1 MCFVHS
7 PFSIFNLPSMPEK
20 QETVIKFENF
30 GFQYKVQQKP
40 TLYDIN
46 LEIHKGEKV
55 LIIGG
60 SGSGKSTLINCING
74 LIPFSYEGTITG
86 SLKIN
91 GKETRDSSI
100 YQLSKEVG
108 TILQDSDAQ
117 FVGLS
122 VAEDIAFAMENE
134 AVPRTQMVPVVQ
146 AHAAT
151 VGMQDFLN
159 SIPFDLS
166 GGQKQ
171 KVAIAGV
178 LGSNV
183 DILIFD
189 EPLAA
194 LDPKMGET
202 AIELIDQLSEEKDR
216 TIIIV
221 EHRLED
227 VLHKRVDRI
236 VLMAEG
242 HLVADTTPDEL
253 LKSNLLQEYGIRE
266 PLYITAMKYAGCSL
280 ETNNGLSSIDN
291 LVFSDDN
298 AKRLHRFF
306 ESEVASAPS
315 LAGDEVINFKDVSFS
330 YEAGKRV
337 LEDVSFSIRKG
348 ERIAVVGKNG
358 AGKSTV
364 AKLICGICT
373 PDSGKITIN
382 NKDSKSLSIK
392 EIGEVVGYVM
402 QNPNQMI
409 VKDTIKGEV
418 EYALTLRNF
427 SREDLIKRATDSLNA
442 CSLYPMRNW
451 PVDTVSYGQKKRITV
466 ASILVLQ
473 PQVLILDEPS
483 AGQDYRSYTEIMKF
497 LEKLNKELGIAIVFI
512 THDMHLALENTD
524 RAIVFAD
531 GKLVKDDKTFAV
543 LADNST
549 IQKANLKQTSLYKLA
564 QKLGL
569 EPEKVIRHFI
579 DYERTLKQTQGRDGA
594 SEEKANE

>member
-1 MCFVHS
+1 MA
-7 PFSIFNLPSMPEK
+7 NKQDNK

-30 GFQYKVQQKP
+30 GFQYKVQSIP

-91 GKETRDSSI
+91 GRETKEASI

-108 TILQDSDAQ
+108 TVLQDSDAQ

-134 AVPRTQMVPVVQ
+134 AIPRAQMVPIVEE
-146 AHAAT
+146 HAAT

-159 SIPFDLS
+159 AVPFDLS

-171 KVAIAGV
+171 KVGIAGV
-178 LGSNV
+178 LGSDV

-202 AIELIDQLSEEKDR
+202 AIELIDQLAEEKDR

-227 VLHKRVDRI
+227 VLHRRVDRI
-236 VLMAEG
+236 VLMADG
-242 HLVADTTPDEL
+242 RIIADTTPDQL
-253 LKSNLLQEYGIRE
+253 LKGHLLREYGIRE

-280 ETNNGLSSIDN
+280 EGNSSLSSIDN
-291 LVFSDDN
+291 IIFSDDN
-298 AKRLHRFF
+298 IEKLHRFF
-306 ESEVASAPS
+306 ENEVSSTEPQ
-315 LAGDEVINFKDVSFS
+315 LEEEIIKFEDVSFS
-330 YEAGKRV
+330 YEPSMKV
-337 LEDVSFSIRKG
+337 LKDVNFSISKG

-358 AGKSTV
+358 AGKSTA
-364 AKLICGICT
+364 AKLICGICS
-373 PDSGKITIN
+373 PDSGKIIID
-382 NKDSKSLSIK
+382 NKDTKNLSIK

-427 SREDLIKRATDSLNA
+427 KKEQIIQRATEALNA

-524 RAIVFAD
+524 RAIVFTD
-531 GKLVKDDKTFAV
+531 GELIKDDKTFAV
-543 LADNST
+543 LADNNT
-549 IQKANLKQTSLYKLA
+549 IQRANLKQTSLYKLA
-564 QKLGL
+564 QKLQL
-569 EPEKVIRHFI
+569 QPEKVIRHFI
-579 DYERTLKQTQGRDGA
+579 DYEKLLKA
-594 SEEKANE
+594 KEEGHE

>member
-1 MCFVHS
+1 MA
-7 PFSIFNLPSMPEK
+7 NKQDNK

-30 GFQYKVQQKP
+30 GFQYKVQSIP

-91 GKETRDSSI
+91 GKETKEASI

-108 TILQDSDAQ
+108 TVLQDSDAQ

-134 AVPRTQMVPVVQ
+134 AIPRSQMVPIVEE
-146 AHAAT
+146 HAAT

-159 SIPFDLS
+159 AVPFDLS

-171 KVAIAGV
+171 KVGIAGV
-178 LGSNV
+178 LGADV

-202 AIELIDQLSEEKDR
+202 AIELIDQLAEEKDR

-227 VLHKRVDRI
+227 VLHRRVDRI
-236 VLMAEG
+236 VLMADG
-242 HLVADTTPDEL
+242 RIIADTTPDQL
-253 LKSNLLQEYGIRE
+253 LKGNLLCEYGIRE

-280 ETNNGLSSIDN
+280 EGNSSLSSIDN
-291 LVFSDDN
+291 IIFSDDN
-298 AKRLHRFF
+298 IEKLHRFF
-306 ESEVASAPS
+306 ENEVSSTEPQ
-315 LAGDEVINFKDVSFS
+315 LEEEIIKFEDVSFS
-330 YEAGKRV
+330 YEPSMKV
-337 LEDVSFSIRKG
+337 LKDVNFTIRKG

-358 AGKSTV
+358 AGKSTA
-364 AKLICGICT
+364 AKLICGICS
-373 PDSGKITIN
+373 PDSGKIIID
-382 NKDSKSLSIK
+382 NKDTKNLSIK

-427 SREDLIKRATDSLNA
+427 KKEQIIQRATEALNA

-524 RAIVFAD
+524 RAIVFTD
-531 GKLVKDDKTFAV
+531 GELIKDDKTFAV
-543 LADNST
+543 LADNNT
-549 IQKANLKQTSLYKLA
+549 IQRANLKQTSLYKLA
-564 QKLGL
+564 QKLQL
-569 EPEKVIRHFI
+569 QPEKVIRHFI
-579 DYERTLKQTQGRDGA
+579 DYEKLLKA
-594 SEEKANE
+594 KEEGHE

>member
-1 MCFVHS
+1 MA
-7 PFSIFNLPSMPEK
+7 NKQDNK

-30 GFQYKVQQKP
+30 GFQYKVQSIP

-91 GKETRDSSI
+91 GKETKEASI

-108 TILQDSDAQ
+108 TVLQDSDAQ

-134 AVPRTQMVPVVQ
+134 AIPRAQMVPIVEE
-146 AHAAT
+146 HAAT

-159 SIPFDLS
+159 AVPFDLS

-171 KVAIAGV
+171 KVGIAGV
-178 LGSNV
+178 LGADV

-202 AIELIDQLSEEKDR
+202 AIELIDQLAEEKDR

-227 VLHKRVDRI
+227 VLHRRVDRI
-236 VLMAEG
+236 VLMADG
-242 HLVADTTPDEL
+242 RIIADTTPDQL
-253 LKSNLLQEYGIRE
+253 LKGNLLREYGIRE

-280 ETNNGLSSIDN
+280 EGNSSLSSIDN
-291 LVFSDDN
+291 IIFSDDN
-298 AKRLHRFF
+298 IEKLHRFF
-306 ESEVASAPS
+306 ESEVSSTEPQ
-315 LAGDEVINFKDVSFS
+315 LEEEIIKFEDVSFS
-330 YEAGKRV
+330 YEPSMKV
-337 LEDVSFSIRKG
+337 LKDVNFSIRKG

-358 AGKSTV
+358 AGKSTA
-364 AKLICGICT
+364 AKLICGICS
-373 PDSGKITIN
+373 PDSGKIIIG
-382 NKDSKSLSIK
+382 NKDTKNLSIK

-427 SREDLIKRATDSLNA
+427 KKEQIIQRATEALNA

-524 RAIVFAD
+524 RAIVFTD
-531 GKLVKDDKTFAV
+531 GELIKDDKTFAV
-543 LADNST
+543 LADDDT
-549 IQKANLKQTSLYKLA
+549 IQRANLKQTSLYKLA
-564 QKLGL
+564 QKLQL
-569 EPEKVIRHFI
+569 QPEKVIRHFI
-579 DYERTLKQTQGRDGA
+579 DFEKLLKA
-594 SEEKANE
+594 KEEGHE

>member
-1 MCFVHS
+1 MD
-7 PFSIFNLPSMPEK
+7 NKQDNK

-30 GFQYKVQQKP
+30 GFQYKVQSIP

-91 GKETRDSSI
+91 GKETKEASI

-108 TILQDSDAQ
+108 TVLQDSDAQ

-134 AVPRTQMVPVVQ
+134 AIPRAQMVPIVEE
-146 AHAAT
+146 HAAT

-159 SIPFDLS
+159 AVPFDLS

-171 KVAIAGV
+171 KVGIAGV
-178 LGSNV
+178 LGADV

-202 AIELIDQLSEEKDR
+202 AIELIDQLAEEKNR

-227 VLHKRVDRI
+227 VLHRRVDRI
-236 VLMAEG
+236 VLMADG
-242 HLVADTTPDEL
+242 RIIADATPDQL
-253 LKSNLLQEYGIRE
+253 LKGNLLREYGIRE

-280 ETNNGLSSIDN
+280 EGNSSLSSIDN
-291 LVFSDDN
+291 IIFSDDN
-298 AKRLHRFF
+298 IEKLHRFF
-306 ESEVASAPS
+306 ESEVSSTEPQ
-315 LAGDEVINFKDVSFS
+315 LEEEIIKFEDVSFS
-330 YEAGKRV
+330 YEPSMKV
-337 LEDVSFSIRKG
+337 LKDVNFSIRKG

-358 AGKSTV
+358 AGKSTA
-364 AKLICGICT
+364 AKLICGICS
-373 PDSGKITIN
+373 PDSGKIIID
-382 NKDSKSLSIK
+382 NKDTKNLSIK

-427 SREDLIKRATDSLNA
+427 KKEQIIQRATEALNA

-473 PQVLILDEPS
+473 PKVLILDEPS

-524 RAIVFAD
+524 RAIVFTD
-531 GKLVKDDKTFAV
+531 GELIKDDKTFAV
-543 LADNST
+543 LADDNT
-549 IQKANLKQTSLYKLA
+549 IQRANLKQTSLYKLA
-564 QKLGL
+564 QKLQL
-569 EPEKVIRHFI
+569 QPEKVIRHFI
-579 DYERTLKQTQGRDGA
+579 DYEKLLKA
-594 SEEKANE
+594 KEEGHE